1 MFSTVLAYKFPLMSS
16 WNSLTLVSWLSRRNP
31 DVPLM
36 YNHLMSL
43 FLIICYWQ
51 IFARQFQDAASPSG
65 RRLDLCVVCQN
76 AVFLAERLIV
86 NSKLHHRTCF
96 RCARCTSQ
104 LSVANYYETEK
115 GQYCCETCPDEV
127 EQHKETAITSTSIT
141 TAVINDDDDM
151 KNKSTSPPNLEPV
164 LATVEQI
171 PATLSDADALDQEQ
185 KNDDSPEAAPLS
197 SSSSSSKEVEHLES
211 QQSTIILPEPVSFTQ
226 QRTME
231 LKKNFFQSLNE
242 PTEDVDSQN
251 VVADVVEV
259 PKEEEPAEEGSIQN
273 DEHVASQLSVPT
285 IPEEVLEPL
294 AEEIAVEVEA
304 PDNSQVAHVPED
316 DVQVLDVSTCSVD
329 DVKDVEVDEPE
340 TVPIESSIAEGTV
353 VEESTADTTSQS
365 VSEARDEPQS
375 EIIAQVEEHRDAD
388 VTSSVEQSPD
398 SSNVVPKPRRKG
410 RRSTDDSAQIRVE
423 KVSEYPEDLN
433 PFEEEE
439 EEEPAKSET
448 TTGATTSPLNPF
460 GSEDEG
466 DESQE
471 AKTEESQKKVVHAP
485 RVSLNPFGS
494 DDEDEE
500 EEERSR
506 RTSTAPKQPKPERP
520 PLPSTVFNR
529 TSSAR
534 SLGTYSPRKSDGVKS
549 ISTAPSPSP
558 SKKRHAPP
566 PPPLKSESKIAA
578 VSPTPQFASLR
589 RKEKPAPPPPSPIPE
604 SDIAKSPDMNR
615 SSVLSRSSRDSGTP
629 SSVLSPTTD
638 KSGSSPGDSTPTPAP
653 RTSLSVSPMPKPR
666 SLKPGSERNSFD
678 SESDVVFREKSE
690 KEMSNLTVQ
699 CNINKDSHGQ
709 WKRKKGPAPPRPLPQ
724 KRQLR
729 KLPVKMIQQQLEDIE
744 VKQLE
749 LERQGVALEQNIRSI
764 TDPDDTGDRGS
775 SSIEMEEQI
784 LQLFDLVNEKNELLR
799 RQTELMYIRRQQRLE
814 EEHAELEFQIRC
826 LMEKPS
832 GEKTDEDRL
841 REEEL
846 IQRLV
851 QVVHRRSEIV
861 DCLEMDRRREV
872 EEDQSIQQHL
882 EVFNSRGA
890 TASVSP
896 DSGTDGKP
904 PKSKT
909 LKMIQS
915 PIKLIKKDKE
925 KKSKKK
931 VKDADK
937 DIDESEN
944 EKSQAHS
951 SASVPPTASASV
963 QGHKEKDKDKK
974 KSKLWFTK

>member
-1 MFSTVLAYKFPLMSS
+1 
-16 WNSLTLVSWLSRRNP
+16 
-31 DVPLM
+31 
-36 YNHLMSL
+36 
-43 FLIICYWQ
+43 
-51 IFARQFQDAASPSG
+51 
-65 RRLDLCVVCQN
+65 
-76 AVFLAERLIV
+76 
-86 NSKLHHRTCF
+86 
-96 RCARCTSQ
+96 
-104 LSVANYYETEK
+104 
-115 GQYCCETCPDEV
+115 
-127 EQHKETAITSTSIT
+127 
-141 TAVINDDDDM
+141 
-151 KNKSTSPPNLEPV
+151 
-164 LATVEQI
+164 
-171 PATLSDADALDQEQ
+171 
-185 KNDDSPEAAPLS
+185 
-197 SSSSSSKEVEHLES
+197 
-211 QQSTIILPEPVSFTQ
+211 
-226 QRTME
+226 
-231 LKKNFFQSLNE
+231 
-242 PTEDVDSQN
+242 
-251 VVADVVEV
+251 
-259 PKEEEPAEEGSIQN
+259 
-273 DEHVASQLSVPT
+273 
-285 IPEEVLEPL
+285 
-294 AEEIAVEVEA
+294 
-304 PDNSQVAHVPED
+304 
-316 DVQVLDVSTCSVD
+316 
-329 DVKDVEVDEPE
+329 
-340 TVPIESSIAEGTV
+340 
-353 VEESTADTTSQS
+353 
-365 VSEARDEPQS
+365 
-375 EIIAQVEEHRDAD
+375 
-388 VTSSVEQSPD
+388 
-398 SSNVVPKPRRKG
+398 
-410 RRSTDDSAQIRVE
+410 
-423 KVSEYPEDLN
+423 
-433 PFEEEE
+433 
-439 EEEPAKSET
+439 
-448 TTGATTSPLNPF
+448 
-460 GSEDEG
+460 
-466 DESQE
+466 
-471 AKTEESQKKVVHAP
+471 
-485 RVSLNPFGS
+485 
-494 DDEDEE
+494 
-500 EEERSR
+500 
-506 RTSTAPKQPKPERP
+506 
-520 PLPSTVFNR
+520 
-529 TSSAR
+529 
-534 SLGTYSPRKSDGVKS
+534 
-549 ISTAPSPSP
+549 
-558 SKKRHAPP
+558 
-566 PPPLKSESKIAA
+566 
-578 VSPTPQFASLR
+578 
-589 RKEKPAPPPPSPIPE
+589 
-604 SDIAKSPDMNR
+604 
-615 SSVLSRSSRDSGTP
+615 
-629 SSVLSPTTD
+629 
-638 KSGSSPGDSTPTPAP
+638 
-653 RTSLSVSPMPKPR
+653 MPKPR

-699 CNINKDSHGQ
+699 CNVNKDSHGQ

-729 KLPVKMIQQQLEDIE
+729 KLPVKMIQQELEDIE

-764 TDPDDTGDRGS
+764 SDPDDTGDRSS
-775 SSIEMEEQI
+775 SSIEVEEQI

>member
-1 MFSTVLAYKFPLMSS
+1 
-16 WNSLTLVSWLSRRNP
+16 
-31 DVPLM
+31 
-36 YNHLMSL
+36 MSL

-151 KNKSTSPPNLEPV
+151 KNKSTSPPSLEPV

-494 DDEDEE
+494 DDDDEE

-506 RTSTAPKQPKPERP
+506 RTSAAPKQPKPERP

-566 PPPLKSESKIAA
+566 PPPLKSESKIAT

-699 CNINKDSHGQ
+699 CNVNKDSHGQ

-974 KSKLWFTK
+974 KSKLWFTKWFQLSPISIWLRMLLSPSLSV